1 MKNRYYLLFIVL
13 TLVATHNSF
22 SQEKRAQI
30 KAAKVAFITNELN
43 LSSGEAEKFWPILN
57 AFEEKQQDIRK
68 SKIKGFR
75 DRKDSDLDKLS
86 EKDAAAII
94 ADMEKNEDELHSNR
108 KKLISSLKGIL
119 PSVKILKL
127 KKAEEE
133 FSRKL
138 LRQYKEKRD

>member
-1 MKNRYYLLFIVL
+1 MKKIHYLLLFLIC
-13 TLVATHNSF
+13 F
-22 SQEKRAQI
+22 SAKFYAQDSKKEQI

-43 LSSGEAEKFWPILN
+43 LTTTEAEKFWPIFN
-57 AFEEKQQDIRK
+57 AFEEKQQNIRK
-68 SKIKGFR
+68 NKIKGFR
-75 DRKDSDLDKLS
+75 DRKESDLDKLS
-86 EKDAAAII
+86 EKEAATII
-94 ADMEKNEDELHSNR
+94 ADMEKNEEELHTNR
-108 KKLISSLKGIL
+108 KKFVTNLKGIL